1 MDKEKFDKSLNKT
14 VESIKDYINLKKE
27 YYSLVL
33 LERLAK
39 VLTRFVVVITTTML
53 LFFFLLFLS
62 FAFVGWF
69 QHIAGSQTLG
79 YVVIAFIYLV
89 IGALV
94 VVFKKQL
101 FLNPLIK
108 GINSIFTEE
117 EETFENPEN
126 KKNNEEETDK

>member
-1 MDKEKFDKSLNKT
+1 MDKEKFDKNLNKT
-14 VESIKDYINLKKE
+14 VENIKDYINLKKE

-39 VLTRFVVVITTTML
+39 VLTRFIVVIATTML

-69 QHIAGSQTLG
+69 QYITGSQTLG
-79 YVVIAFIYLV
+79 YVVIAFIYLAIGVLV
-89 IGALV
+89 II
-94 VVFKKQL
+94 FKKQL

-108 GINSIFTEE
+108 GINSIFSEE
-117 EETFENPEN
+117 EDTFQNPEN
-126 KKNNEEETDK
+126 NKQNEEENDQ